1 MCILFMLDILN
12 VLVTV
17 FSMFPV
23 IDTAI
28 LIFDIAHI
36 YSNAG
41 QAIRLL
47 LGFTR

>member
-1 MCILFMLDILN
+1 VHFIHARYPKCFGDRLEY
-12 VLVTV
+12 V
-17 FSMFPV
+17 PV
-23 IDTAI
+23 IDTAV